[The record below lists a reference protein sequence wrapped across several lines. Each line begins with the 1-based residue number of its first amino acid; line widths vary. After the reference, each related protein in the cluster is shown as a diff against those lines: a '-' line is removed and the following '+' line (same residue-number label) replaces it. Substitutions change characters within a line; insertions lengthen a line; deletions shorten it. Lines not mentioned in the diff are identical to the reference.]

1 MLEKQLSVFR
11 QMSTSLTISLE
22 SSARTVVA
30 NAFMQH
36 DKDNRVI
43 SFKLFGLVYINEDKK
58 KLTQLEQNYTSISM
72 PTKKSPSLPG
82 GRGLSSYSIGTYV
95 L

>member
-1 MLEKQLSVFR
+1 
-11 QMSTSLTISLE
+11 MSTSLTISLE

-36 DKDNRVI
+36 DKDNQ
-43 SFKLFGLVYINEDKK
+43 
-58 KLTQLEQNYTSISM
+58 KLTQPEQNYTSISM
-72 PTKKSPSLPG
+72 TTKKSPSPPG